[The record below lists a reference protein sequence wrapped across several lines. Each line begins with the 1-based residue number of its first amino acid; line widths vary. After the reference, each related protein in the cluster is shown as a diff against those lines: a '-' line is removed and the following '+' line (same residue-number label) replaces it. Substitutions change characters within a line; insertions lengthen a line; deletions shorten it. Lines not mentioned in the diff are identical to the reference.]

1 MIDLERRYET
11 LLLES
16 PADGVVQVTLNRP
29 DRLNAMTVT
38 DVRRAGIGRARGRR

>member
-16 PADGVVQVTLNRP
+16 PADGVIQVTLNRP
-29 DRLNAMTVT
+29 TGSTR
-38 DVRRAGIGRARGRR
+38 